1 MKYNLKKIANPYS
14 AFSISWFSCLG
25 LYSLGW
31 SNLFPRISLSLFV
44 FLFFFIVV
52 FAVAGLFFDKVP
64 FTKPELLKI
73 GNKRLLVINV
83 ILYSLNFLYS
93 GIPLVNGTR
102 DMDFGVPTVIV
113 LTTSLNCFVSIY
125 FFYAFLNTRKKILLL
140 YILICFGLF
149 ILSFSR
155 GNIIMSVVSM
165 FFVWI
170 NITLPQLDLKKIV
183 GIVAGALIMLYVF
196 GLAGNY
202 RLINEVRKGNPEADP
217 TYNSELI
224 LNLGQASESFKDNVV
239 PDEFFWGFLYAT
251 SPLSNLQ
258 YNINKYPSS
267 LTISGLGFVFI
278 DEFLFDSLSKR
289 INDILGRKR
298 AVADVIVD
306 DLAVTTTLTGSYNY
320 AGWIGMVFLLFLF
333 LLFPLI
339 YSIVVSKNPVGILG
353 ISILCTIYF
362 FSIFDNMLTTTGLS
376 FQILYP
382 IIFNFIAK
390 LKIYND

>member
-1 MKYNLKKIANPYS
+1 
-14 AFSISWFSCLG
+14 
-25 LYSLGW
+25 
-31 SNLFPRISLSLFV
+31 
-44 FLFFFIVV
+44 
-52 FAVAGLFFDKVP
+52 
-64 FTKPELLKI
+64 
-73 GNKRLLVINV
+73 
-83 ILYSLNFLYS
+83 
-93 GIPLVNGTR
+93 
-102 DMDFGVPTVIV
+102 
-113 LTTSLNCFVSIY
+113 
-125 FFYAFLNTRKKILLL
+125 
-140 YILICFGLF
+140 
-149 ILSFSR
+149 
-155 GNIIMSVVSM
+155 M